1 MSPPNIFII
10 VVIFYY
16 NKLWRYLFK
25 IIYGL
30 VHVLE
35 HYCTVVLQ
43 WRLSTL
49 FRALLMHLSAVLVLK
64 LMATIVS
71 TFIFDSSFSKT
82 LLPWTIYMLEDDR
95 ITVQAYYEMV
105 VSKQPADV
113 QDHLSDHIL
122 DQVWVGNTK
131 NELDKV
137 GNTGI
142 GALIFLYACKSKSS
156 YECGCWYI
164 S

>member
-1 MSPPNIFII
+1 M
-10 VVIFYY
+10 
-16 NKLWRYLFK
+16 
-25 IIYGL
+25 
-30 VHVLE
+30 LE

-64 LMATIVS
+64 LMATILS
-71 TFIFDSSFSKT
+71 TFIFDSSCSKT

-122 DQVWVGNTK
+122 DQV
-131 NELDKV
+131 
-137 GNTGI
+137 
-142 GALIFLYACKSKSS
+142 
-156 YECGCWYI
+156 
-164 S
+164 